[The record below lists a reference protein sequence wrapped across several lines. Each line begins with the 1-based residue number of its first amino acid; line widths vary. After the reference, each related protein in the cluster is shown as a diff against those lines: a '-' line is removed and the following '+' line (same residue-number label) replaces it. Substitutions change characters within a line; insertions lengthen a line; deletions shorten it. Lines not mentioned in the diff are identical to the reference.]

1 MTETKMT
8 SRRET
13 AKTRRRLAKAN
24 VNVSTGDED
33 MNVQDNGEKR
43 YYVSHVD
50 TDKKDR
56 LLTGEHLRAMTRD
69 ICQRSGIVLEQ
80 TQPKSTQ
87 EAFMLLEN
95 LGFVVVDLID
105 NDKHNRIKVETLSQA
120 LKNDSVTLA
129 ELELLRVCWGN
140 CVPVIN
146 ADKKVVSIYNPDEE
160 SIADNLIPVNI
171 TPGGRFE
178 PEYVACP
185 EAYLVAAD
193 AKKAFGADFKRIE
206 LKFKQVREV
215 KKIKINHLPPEI

>member
-1 MTETKMT
+1 MKMT

-13 AKTRRRLAKAN
+13 AKIRRRLAKAN
-24 VNVSTGDED
+24 IVSSDEE

-69 ICQRSGIVLEQ
+69 ICQRSGMALEKQ
-80 TQPKSTQ
+80 QPGSIQ

-120 LKNDSVTLA
+120 IKNDSVTLA

-140 CVPVIN
+140 CVPVIT
-146 ADKKVVSIYNPDEE
+146 ADKRVVSIYNPDEE

-193 AKKAFGADFKRIE
+193 AKKAFGAEFKRIE
-206 LKFKQVREV
+206 LKFKQAKAI
-215 KKIKINHLPPEI
+215 KKIKINRMPPEI

>member
-1 MTETKMT
+1 MTEKMT

-13 AKTRRRLAKAN
+13 AKIRRRLAKAN
-24 VNVSTGDED
+24 IVSSDEE

-69 ICQRSGIVLEQ
+69 ICQRSGMVLEQ

-87 EAFMLLEN
+87 EAILLLEN

-105 NDKHNRIKVETLSQA
+105 NDRHNRIKVETLSQA
-120 LKNDSVTLA
+120 LRNDSVTLA

-146 ADKKVVSIYNPDEE
+146 ADKKVISILNPDEE

-193 AKKAFGADFKRIE
+193 AKKAFGAEFKRIE
-206 LKFKQVREV
+206 LKFKQAKAI
-215 KKIKINHLPPEI
+215 KKIKINRMPPEI

>member
-1 MTETKMT
+1 MTEKMT

-13 AKTRRRLAKAN
+13 AKIRRRLAKAN
-24 VNVSTGDED
+24 IVSSDEE

-69 ICQRSGIVLEQ
+69 ICQQSGMVLEQ

-87 EAFMLLEN
+87 EAILLLEN

-105 NDKHNRIKVETLSQA
+105 NDRHNRIKVETLSQA
-120 LKNDSVTLA
+120 LRNDSVTLA

-146 ADKKVVSIYNPDEE
+146 ADKKVISILNPDEE

-193 AKKAFGADFKRIE
+193 AKKAFGAEFKRIE
-206 LKFKQVREV
+206 LKFKQAKAI
-215 KKIKINHLPPEI
+215 KKIKINRMPPEI

>member
-1 MTETKMT
+1 MTEMT

-13 AKTRRRLAKAN
+13 AKIRRRLAKAN
-24 VNVSTGDED
+24 IVSSDEE

-69 ICQRSGIVLEQ
+69 IYQRSGMVLEQ

-87 EAFMLLEN
+87 EAILLLEN

-105 NDKHNRIKVETLSQA
+105 NDRHNRIKVETLSQA
-120 LKNDSVTLA
+120 LRNDSVTLA

-146 ADKKVVSIYNPDEE
+146 ADKKVISILNPDEE

-193 AKKAFGADFKRIE
+193 AKKAFGAEFKRIE
-206 LKFKQVREV
+206 LKFKQAKAI
-215 KKIKINHLPPEI
+215 KKIKINRMPPEI

>member
-1 MTETKMT
+1 MTEKMT

-13 AKTRRRLAKAN
+13 AKIRRRLAKAN
-24 VNVSTGDED
+24 IVSSDEE

-69 ICQRSGIVLEQ
+69 IYQRSGMVLEQ

-87 EAFMLLEN
+87 EAILLLEN

-105 NDKHNRIKVETLSQA
+105 NDRHNRIKVETLSQA
-120 LKNDSVTLA
+120 LRNDSVTLA

-146 ADKKVVSIYNPDEE
+146 ADKKVISILNPDEE

-193 AKKAFGADFKRIE
+193 AKKAFGAEFKRIE
-206 LKFKQVREV
+206 LKFKQAKAI
-215 KKIKINHLPPEI
+215 KKIKINRMPPEI